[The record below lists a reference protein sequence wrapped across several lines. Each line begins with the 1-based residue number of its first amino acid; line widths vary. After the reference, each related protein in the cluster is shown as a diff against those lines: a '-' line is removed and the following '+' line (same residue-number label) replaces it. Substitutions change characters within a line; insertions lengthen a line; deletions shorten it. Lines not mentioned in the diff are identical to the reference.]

1 MDDGR
6 NDYAQIRYFLN
17 VPKMKNPGGVLDL
30 SLGGGG
36 GGGCRPDLE
45 TLILFMI
52 FKKFVKIMEN

>member
-36 GGGCRPDLE
+36 GGGVPPGP
-45 TLILFMI
+45 
-52 FKKFVKIMEN
+52 